1 MSAGQNA
8 QKCVDYI
15 VKFEGYAL
23 AFYLTK
29 VLKCDTLFSEQKGCG
44 I

>member
-1 MSAGQNA
+1 MSTRQNA
-8 QKCVDYI
+8 QKRVDYI
-15 VKFEGYAL
+15 VKFERYAL
-23 AFYLTK
+23 VFYLTK